1 MSFEAILYKNKYN
14 AIGTILN
21 EWIDGNITY
30 KYDDIDTFTIKIPRK
45 VGDYNNPIYDIIAT
59 GNQIIIDNNGKKD
72 RFYISEK
79 STYNNMN
86 KNDYKTFNCYQ
97 WQKKLDN
104 IEVEIEQ
111 ATYQLSN
118 TVNPNLYPTSGLL
131 QFVSDN
137 SPYSIG
143 HIDNTVAYNTEETDE
158 VLTISFKPNNVEN
171 VKNGTLLY
179 DIDVDFNSIDTE
191 YGKQPI
197 YVNITYGN
205 IKTTDNSDYGVVYND
220 FDLPFYK
227 DIKNIKAYYND
238 TAGNRYSIKYIFT
251 YSDNETI
258 EFIKNFVNVMNKT
271 TIFDE
276 VTIKHTTGKKVKGN
290 QLQYLS
296 YDETTTT
303 LGDLLST
310 ISEKFDCVFI
320 YNNIDMII
328 DCYDKK
334 TYGTLKPLELSLES
348 NCIDITTNE
357 NSEDLLC
364 TQMTVNGQDYNN
376 STVSISN
383 YNIFGGNVI
392 YNYDYYIK
400 NELLPKDTIEHW
412 NKYIKQLEINQ
423 DKWSDLKTK
432 ANDINSRLIVIETEI
447 DALNQKIVYTS
458 NILSEYMVTNNNDGA
473 SRMAKEKKEYEDRLS
488 KLLLEKTTLDDN
500 YKEVINNISNFS
512 IENKR
517 ENITTN
523 EGVKIFNEKDL
534 EILDDFKK
542 NITYDDTYFVT
553 GYSLYNYYKEKMSDI
568 TIPTIDFSINMRNV
582 DKYLALCNNIFE
594 LGMLHLLDNNLQKIL
609 GIEQV
614 RLTEMQYS
622 PSKNKWE
629 KFSFS
634 TKYKKKD
641 LLSNLKSLGKSNSK
655 TSKTLSNYSDIVSK
669 ANLSTNFV
677 KSMREGALNDAL
689 NVINGKGERNII
701 DINSAGIWI
710 KDANDENNQVYI
722 GASCIGFTNNKW
734 NTCKLALTSDGI
746 SADYLIGRIIL
757 GENLALDSDNGCF
770 YIGDGDNVSNDDKGD
785 FGLYVFDKT
794 GTVKTKRIF
803 LGIQQQNN
811 GDYQARLELYSK
823 EGDKVV
829 LSDEGV
835 MQTDTNGYEVYLD
848 HDNSAYVPFYI
859 DEGVK
864 SIDKFLLRIRKG
876 RLRSTTKSTETS
888 LSANINIQGQ
898 TVSTSTSAE
907 GSHNHTVTINI
918 PAHYHLVFGS
928 TGIVSDGVPKNA
940 HWGEYVDMND
950 NKIYLPIA
958 TASGLQTEPLYTR
971 GEGGK
976 YVSTVTSNATGSH
989 SHTVNISGSSQH
1001 LNLSH
1006 NHKLQYGIFTDSS
1019 IASVVAIYVNGNAVN
1034 THITGGSYEVDI
1046 KDYIKIGGW
1055 NEIEFR
1061 ANGNCCINFAY
1072 FMKSFNKF

>member
-1 MSFEAILYKNKYN
+1 MSFEAILYKNKYD

-45 VGDYNNPIYDIIAT
+45 VGDYDNPIYDKIRS
-59 GNQIIIDNNGKKD
+59 GNQIIINNNGKKD
-72 RFYISEK
+72 KFYISEK
-79 STYNNMN
+79 TTYNSMN

-97 WQKKLDN
+97 WQKKLEN
-104 IEVEIEQ
+104 IEVVIEQ

-118 TVNPNLYPTSGLL
+118 TVNYELYPTSGLL

-143 HIDNTVAYNTEETDE
+143 HIDTTVAYNTEEIDE
-158 VLTISFKPNNVEN
+158 VLTTSFKVSDINN

-179 DIDVDFNSIDTE
+179 DKDVDFTSVSTD

-197 YVNITYGN
+197 YVNIIYGN
-205 IKTTDNSDYGVVYND
+205 VQATDGTDYGIVYND

-258 EFIKNFVNVMNKT
+258 EFIKNFVNVMDKALV
-271 TIFDE
+271 FSDE
-276 VTIKHTTGKKVKGN
+276 IKIKHTTGQKVKGN

-303 LGDLLST
+303 LSELLST

-357 NSEDLLC
+357 TSEDLLC
-364 TQMTVNGQDYNN
+364 TQITVNGQDYNDT
-376 STVSISN
+376 TVSISN
-383 YNIFGGNVI
+383 YNIFGSNII

-412 NKYIKQLEINQ
+412 NKYIRQLEINQ

-432 ANDINSRLIVIETEI
+432 ANDINSRLIVVETEI

-458 NILSEYMVTNNNDGA
+458 NILSEYMVVNNENGI
-473 SRMAKEKKEYEDRLS
+473 SRMSKEKKEYEDRLS
-488 KLLLEKTTLDDN
+488 ALLLEKATLDDEYTEIV
-500 YKEVINNISNFS
+500 YKMNNFS
-512 IENKR
+512 VENKR

-523 EGVKIFNEKDL
+523 DGIKIFTTTDL

-553 GYSLYNYYKEKMSDI
+553 GYSLYNYYKDKIAELI
-568 TIPTIDFSINMRNV
+568 EPTVDFSINMRNV

-594 LGMLHLLDNNLQKIL
+594 LGMLHLLDNNLQDIL

-622 PSKNKWE
+622 PSKDKWE

-634 TKYKKKD
+634 TKYKKTD
-641 LLSNLKSLGKSNSK
+641 LLSKLKSVGKSTSK
-655 TSKTLSNYSDIVSK
+655 TTKTLSNYSDIVTQ

-722 GASCIGFTNNKW
+722 GASCIGFTNDRW
-734 NTCKLALTSDGI
+734 NTCKVALTSSGL
-746 SADYLIGRIIL
+746 SAEYLIGKLLL
-757 GENLALDSDNGCF
+757 GENLAIDSDNGCF
-770 YIGDGDNVSNDDKGD
+770 YIGDGDNVSDDDKGD
-785 FGLYVFDKT
+785 FGLYIFDKIGT
-794 GTVKTKRIF
+794 GKVKRIF
-803 LGIQQQNN
+803 LGIQQQAN

-823 EGDKVV
+823 EGNKVV
-829 LSDEGV
+829 LSDEGIL
-835 MQTDTNGYEVYLD
+835 QTVQSSSYGYLSKSIPYIDYWYL
-848 HDNSAYVPFYI
+848 
-859 DEGVK
+859 DEGVNYVESCK
-864 SIDKFLLRIRKG
+864 LRFRTGALRATVKG
-876 RLRSTTKSTETS
+876 T
-888 LSANINIQGQ
+888 QG
-898 TVSTSTSAE
+898 
-907 GSHNHTVTINI
+907 G
-918 PAHYHLVFGS
+918 
-928 TGIVSDGVPKNA
+928 GIVS
-940 HWGEYVDMND
+940 
-950 NKIYLPIA
+950 
-958 TASGLQTEPLYTR
+958 TQTSSN
-971 GEGGK
+971 GGGG
-976 YVSTVTSNATGSH
+976 TSQQNATQTSSSNGSYSLNKNYTSTNWTTSQSLTTTPPSQDSYAGHCHYVGIQSMTHSHNTNINFQIDNH
-989 SHTVNISGSSQH
+989 SHTVPA
-1001 LNLSH
+1001 H
-1006 NHKLQYGIFTDSS
+1006 NHIISNHSHS
-1019 IASVVAIYVNGNAVN
+1019 ISLDWRHVHELVFGLYEANYVAKDISVYINGNLVASGLN
-1034 THITGGSYEVDI
+1034 GDNELE
-1046 KDYIKIGGW
+1046 IGKYLNKGW
-1055 NEIEFR
+1055 NEIRFTSS
-1061 ANGNCCINFAY
+1061 NDGSIAY
-1072 FMKSFNKF
+1072 NIAQKSFNLF

>member
-45 VGDYNNPIYDIIAT
+45 AKGYDNPIYDEIRT

-158 VLTISFKPNNVEN
+158 VLTMSFKPNNVEN

-179 DIDVDFNSIDTE
+179 DIDVNFNSINTE

-276 VTIKHTTGKKVKGN
+276 ITIKHTTGRKVRGN
-290 QLQYLS
+290 QLEYLS
-296 YDETTTT
+296 YDETTST
-303 LGDLLST
+303 LSDLLST

-320 YNNIDMII
+320 YDNINMVI

-357 NSEDLLC
+357 SSEDLLC
-364 TQMTVNGQDYNN
+364 TQVTVNGQDYNDT
-376 STVSISN
+376 TVSISN

-400 NELLPKDTIEHW
+400 NKLLPDDTIEHW
-412 NKYIKQLEINQ
+412 NKYLRQLEINQ

-432 ANDINSRLIVIETEI
+432 ANDINSRLIVVETEI
-447 DALNQKIVYTS
+447 DSLNQKIVYTS
-458 NILSEYMVTNNNDGA
+458 NILSEYMVVNNEDGV
-473 SRMAKEKKEYEDRLS
+473 SRMAKQKKEYENRLED
-488 KLLLEKTTLDDN
+488 LLSQKTNLDDT
-500 YKEVINNISNFS
+500 YKEIVTDISSFGVN
-512 IENKR
+512 NKR
-517 ENITTN
+517 ENITDSKGN
-523 EGVKIFNEKDL
+523 KIFTTKDL

-542 NITYDDTYFVT
+542 NITYDDSYFIT
-553 GYSLYNYYKEKMSDI
+553 GFSLYNYYKEKI
-568 TIPTIDFSINMRNV
+568 AEIIEPTVDFSINMRNV

-594 LGMLHLLDNNLQKIL
+594 LGMLHLLDDKLQEIL

-622 PSKNKWE
+622 PSTDKWE

-634 TKYKKKD
+634 TKYKKTD
-641 LLSNLKSLGKSNSK
+641 LLSKLKSLGKSSSK
-655 TSKTLSNYSDIVSK
+655 ASKTLNNYSDIVSK

-689 NVINGKGERNII
+689 NVINGRGERNII

-722 GASCIGFTNNKW
+722 GASCIGFTDDRW
-734 NTCKLALTSDGI
+734 TTCKLALTKSGLM
-746 SADYLIGRIIL
+746 ADKLIGTIIL
-757 GENLALDSDNGCF
+757 SEKLAIDSDNGCF
-770 YIGDGDNVSNDDKGD
+770 YIGDGDNVSSDDKGD
-785 FGLYVFDKT
+785 FGLYVFDKI
-794 GTVKTKRIF
+794 GTEKVKRIF

-811 GDYQARLELYSK
+811 GDYQARLELYDK
-823 EGDKVV
+823 TGDKVV

-848 HDNSAYVPFYI
+848 HDNSAYVPFYV
-859 DEGVK
+859 DSGVK

-876 RLRSTTKSTETS
+876 RLRSTTKSTETA
-888 LSANINIQGQ
+888 LSANVDIKGQ
-898 TVSTSTSAE
+898 TVSTSTSSV
-907 GSHNHTVTINI
+907 GNHQHSVSINI
-918 PAHYHLVFGS
+918 PAHYHMVFGAN
-928 TGIVSDGVPKNA
+928 GVTAGAFPSSATYGK
-940 HWGEYVDMND
+940 YVDMNG
-950 NKIYLPIA
+950 NKIYIPVEA
-958 TASGLQTEPLYTR
+958 PGDKQTQPLYTKEKA
-971 GEGGK
+971 GE
-976 YVSTVTSNATGSH
+976 YVNTMTSTASGSH
-989 SHTVNISGSSQH
+989 SHSVSISGSSQR

-1019 IASVVAIYVNGNAVN
+1019 IAGVVAIYVNGNAVN
-1034 THITGGSYEVDI
+1034 TYITGDYYEVNI

-1061 ANGNCCINFAY
+1061 ANGNCCISFAY